1 MELHEILTE
10 RRRQI
15 GMSMEDLVEASGVA
29 KGTVSK
35 IMAGIT
41 RNPQIES
48 LKAITYALGLRLED
62 LDTESSASGLS
73 SAARAIA
80 EAYDRLDCYG
90 KRAVDAIME
99 IEAERCTNPINNL
112 DAKQKE
118 IIDRLIP
125 NDTANAS
132 GEA

>member
-1 MELHEILTE
+1 MRYQVINERKRALNLTNAQLAE
-10 RRRQI
+10 R
-15 GMSMEDLVEASGVA
+15 
-29 KGTVSK
+29 
-35 IMAGIT
+35 AGIT
-41 RNPQIES
+41 LSTLDKITSGANDNPKLATLQ
-48 LKAITYALGLRLED
+48 
-62 LDTESSASGLS
+62 
-73 SAARAIA
+73 AIA
-80 EAYDRLDCYG
+80 HVIGCTLDDFDDQSFDAPSEAAIAFARRYDCLDYYG